1 MSGVQPTGELHL
13 GNYLGSIQN
22 WIKLLNTNPDSTA
35 YLMIADQ
42 HAITVF
48 QDPKILKEK
57 TLRLAAIYR
66 AAGFDTNK
74 HIIFVQSQ
82 NPDHTY
88 LGWIFNCVTPIGW
101 LERMTQFK
109 DKKQKMET
117 YKSVVST
124 GLLAYP
130 TLMAADILLYSA
142 DKVPV
147 GKDQKQHVELTCDIA
162 ARFNQIYGETFI
174 IPEFVTD
181 KVTTKILDLQNPSK
195 KMSKSD
201 DSPLGKIEL
210 TDTPDTIRQ
219 KISRAVTDSESEI
232 RFDPE
237 NKPGVSNLL
246 SIYAAVT
253 KESIDNA
260 VNAFAGKT
268 YSQFKDAV
276 AEAIIAFLAPFN
288 EKLNYYLSDK
298 AQLQKDL
305 DLHAEKARTISH
317 EKLVEVSNKLG
328 LYYS

>member
-1 MSGVQPTGELHL
+1 MSGVQPTGELHI

-35 YLMIADQ
+35 FLMIADQ

-57 TLRLAAIYR
+57 TIRLAAIYR

-74 HIIFVQSQ
+74 HVIFVQSQ
-82 NPDHTY
+82 NPDHAY

-109 DKKQKMET
+109 DKKQKLEA

-162 ARFNQIYGETFI
+162 ARFNQIYGETFT

-181 KVTTKILDLQNPSK
+181 KITTKILDLQNPTK

-210 TDTPDTIRQ
+210 TDTPDVIRQ

-253 KESIDNA
+253 GKKIEETANI
-260 VNAFAGKT
+260 FAGKT
-268 YSQFKDAV
+268 YSQFKEVV

-288 EKLNYYLSDK
+288 EKLNNYMSDK

-305 DLHAEKARTISH
+305 DLHAEKARAISH